1 MPTILLVE
9 DDPLNQ
15 AVMKDLFRYDKLPG
29 ELICVGSAEE
39 ALRILPSL
47 NPVLVLM
54 DVMLP
59 GMSGIE
65 ATRIIRKRE
74 QEEHRP
80 PVYIL
85 AMTASIMQDDRE
97 RCLAAGM
104 DGYLS
109 KPVRRNQLAE
119 ILRECCPGDR
129 PENEPAAVTR
139 EPVVEKPMIEEPL
152 RICPRMTCGAG
163 VSPASGDCTEFCV
176 TGFQPVASHG
186 QDGRATSFDT
196 EFGTAPASAAGTAAP
211 HNSKAI
217 FGQPLT

>member
-65 ATRIIRKRE
+65 ATRSIRKRE

-80 PVYIL
+80 PVYII

-109 KPVRRNQLAE
+109 KPVRRNQLLE
-119 ILRECCPGDR
+119 LLQKRCPVDC
-129 PENEPAAVTR
+129 PENDPAAVTR
-139 EPVVEKPMIEEPL
+139 APVVEKPIIEKPL
-152 RICPRMTCGAG
+152 G
-163 VSPASGDCTEFCV
+163 S
-176 TGFQPVASHG
+176 
-186 QDGRATSFDT
+186 
-196 EFGTAPASAAGTAAP
+196 
-211 HNSKAI
+211 
-217 FGQPLT
+217 